1 MNNNDAGSRGNV
13 MLKHDNI
20 IKISNLNEKEI
31 WPYVSRSEVGLLRCN
46 EPQPGIFV
54 AESPNVIERAINAGY
69 EPVSFLIEEKYLD
82 GSIRDGMVRFELIER
97 FSDVPVYTA
106 CGEVLKD
113 LIGYKLTRGMLA
125 AFKRKRL
132 MTLSE
137 IIKGKRRI
145 AVLEN
150 IVNPTNIGAIFRSAA
165 ALKMDAVILSYG
177 CSDPLYKRASRV
189 AMGNVF
195 LVPWT
200 IMDKD
205 MWPDEGMKILRSEGF
220 KTAAMALC
228 NDSVSIADKNLHQE
242 EKLALILGTEGSGL
256 LDETI
261 KQCDYTVKIPMADGV
276 DSLNVA
282 AAAAVAFW
290 ELA

>member
-1 MNNNDAGSRGNV
+1 

-97 FSDVPVYTA
+97 FQDVPVYTA

-145 AVLEN
+145 AVLED

>member
-1 MNNNDAGSRGNV
+1 

-177 CSDPLYKRASRV
+177 SSDPLYKRASRV

>member
-1 MNNNDAGSRGNV
+1 

-242 EKLALILGTEGSGL
+242 AKLALILGTEGSGL

-261 KQCDYTVKIPMADGV
+261 KQCDYTVKIPMEDGV

>member
-1 MNNNDAGSRGNV
+1 

-82 GSIRDGMVRFELIER
+82 GSIRDGMVRFELIEK
-97 FSDVPVYTA
+97 FPDVPVYTA

-145 AVLEN
+145 AVLEE
-150 IVNPTNIGAIFRSAA
+150 IVNPTNIGAIFRSAV

-195 LVPWT
+195 LLPWT

>member
-1 MNNNDAGSRGNV
+1 

-261 KQCDYTVKIPMADGV
+261 KQCDCTVKIPMADGV

>member
-1 MNNNDAGSRGNV
+1 

-54 AESPNVIERAINAGY
+54 AESPNVIERVINAGY

-97 FSDVPVYTA
+97 FPDVPVYTA

-132 MTLSE
+132 MPLSE

-145 AVLEN
+145 AVLED

-200 IMDKD
+200 IMDKG

>member
-1 MNNNDAGSRGNV
+1 

-132 MTLSE
+132 MPLSE

-242 EKLALILGTEGSGL
+242 DKLALILGTEGSGL

-261 KQCDYTVKIPMADGV
+261 KQCDYTVKIPMAYGV

>member
-1 MNNNDAGSRGNV
+1 

-97 FSDVPVYTA
+97 FPDVPVYTA

-113 LIGYKLTRGMLA
+113 LIGYRLTRGMLA

-145 AVLEN
+145 AVLED

-195 LVPWT
+195 LLPWT

-242 EKLALILGTEGSGL
+242 EKLALVLGTEGSGL

>member
-1 MNNNDAGSRGNV
+1 

-82 GSIRDGMVRFELIER
+82 GGIRDGMVRFELIEK
-97 FSDVPVYTA
+97 FPDVPVYTA

-145 AVLEN
+145 AVLED

>member
-1 MNNNDAGSRGNV
+1 

-97 FSDVPVYTA
+97 FPDVPVYTA

-132 MTLSE
+132 MPLSE

-145 AVLEN
+145 AVLED

-195 LVPWT
+195 LLPWT
-200 IMDKD
+200 IMDKG

-282 AAAAVAFW
+282 VAAAVAFW

>member
-1 MNNNDAGSRGNV
+1 

-82 GSIRDGMVRFELIER
+82 GNIRDGMVRFELIER

-145 AVLEN
+145 AVLED

-195 LVPWT
+195 LLPWT

>member
-1 MNNNDAGSRGNV
+1 

-132 MTLSE
+132 MPLSE
-137 IIKGKRRI
+137 IIKRKRRI
-145 AVLEN
+145 AVLED

-200 IMDKD
+200 IMDKG
-205 MWPDEGMKILRSEGF
+205 MWPDESMKILRSEGF

>member
-1 MNNNDAGSRGNV
+1 

-97 FSDVPVYTA
+97 FPDVPVYTA

-132 MTLSE
+132 MPLSE

-145 AVLEN
+145 AVLED

-165 ALKMDAVILSYG
+165 ALKMDAVILSYV

-200 IMDKD
+200 IMDKG

-228 NDSVSIADKNLHQE
+228 NDSISIADKNLHQE
-242 EKLALILGTEGSGL
+242 EKLALVLGTEGSGL

>member
-1 MNNNDAGSRGNV
+1 M
-13 MLKHDNI
+13 
-20 IKISNLNEKEI
+20 
-31 WPYVSRSEVGLLRCN
+31 
-46 EPQPGIFV
+46 
-54 AESPNVIERAINAGY
+54 IERAINAG
-69 EPVSFLIEEKYLD
+69 EEKYLD

-145 AVLEN
+145 AVLEE

-200 IMDKD
+200 IMDKG

>member
-1 MNNNDAGSRGNV
+1 

-132 MTLSE
+132 MPLSE
-137 IIKGKRRI
+137 IIKRKRRI
-145 AVLEN
+145 AVLED

-200 IMDKD
+200 IMDKG

>member
-1 MNNNDAGSRGNV
+1 

-97 FSDVPVYTA
+97 FPDVPVYTA

>member
-1 MNNNDAGSRGNV
+1 

-97 FSDVPVYTA
+97 FPDVPVYTA

-132 MTLSE
+132 MPLSE

-145 AVLEN
+145 AVLED
-150 IVNPTNIGAIFRSAA
+150 IVNPTNIGVIFRSAA

-200 IMDKD
+200 IMDKG

-282 AAAAVAFW
+282 VAAAVAFW

>member
-1 MNNNDAGSRGNV
+1 

-82 GSIRDGMVRFELIER
+82 GGIRDGMVRFELIEK
-97 FSDVPVYTA
+97 FPDVPVYTA

-145 AVLEN
+145 AVLED

-200 IMDKD
+200 IMDKG

-220 KTAAMALC
+220 KTVAMALY

>member
-1 MNNNDAGSRGNV
+1 

-82 GSIRDGMVRFELIER
+82 GSIRDGMVRFELIEK
-97 FSDVPVYTA
+97 FPDVPVYTA

-145 AVLEN
+145 AVLEE

-195 LVPWT
+195 LLPWT
-200 IMDKD
+200 IMDKG

>member
-1 MNNNDAGSRGNV
+1 

-145 AVLEN
+145 AVLEE

-200 IMDKD
+200 IMDKG

-242 EKLALILGTEGSGL
+242 EKLALVLGTEGSGL

>member
-1 MNNNDAGSRGNV
+1 

-97 FSDVPVYTA
+97 FPDVPVYTA

-145 AVLEN
+145 AVLED

-195 LVPWT
+195 LLPWT
-200 IMDKD
+200 IMDKG

>member
-1 MNNNDAGSRGNV
+1 

-97 FSDVPVYTA
+97 FPDVPVYTV

-145 AVLEN
+145 AVLEE

-256 LDETI
+256 LDKTI

>member
-1 MNNNDAGSRGNV
+1 

-132 MTLSE
+132 MALSE

-145 AVLEN
+145 AVLQN

>member
-1 MNNNDAGSRGNV
+1 

-97 FSDVPVYTA
+97 FPDVPVYTA

-145 AVLEN
+145 AVLED

-256 LDETI
+256 LDKTI

>member
-1 MNNNDAGSRGNV
+1 

-132 MTLSE
+132 MPLSE

-145 AVLEN
+145 AVLED

-261 KQCDYTVKIPMADGV
+261 KQCDYTVKIPMAYGV

>member
-1 MNNNDAGSRGNV
+1 

-261 KQCDYTVKIPMADGV
+261 KQCDYTVKIPMAYGV

>member
-1 MNNNDAGSRGNV
+1 

-132 MTLSE
+132 MALSE

-145 AVLEN
+145 AVLED

-177 CSDPLYKRASRV
+177 CSNPLYKRASRV

>member
-1 MNNNDAGSRGNV
+1 

-97 FSDVPVYTA
+97 FPDVPVYTA
-106 CGEVLKD
+106 CVEVLKD

-145 AVLEN
+145 AVLEE

-195 LVPWT
+195 LLPWT

>member
-1 MNNNDAGSRGNV
+1 

-228 NDSVSIADKNLHQE
+228 NDSVSIADKNLLQE
-242 EKLALILGTEGSGL
+242 AKLALILGTEGSGL

>member
-1 MNNNDAGSRGNV
+1 

-20 IKISNLNEKEI
+20 IKISNLNAKEI
-31 WPYVSRSEVGLLRCN
+31 GPYVSRSEVGLLRCN

-97 FSDVPVYTA
+97 FPDVPVYTA

-145 AVLEN
+145 AVLED

-242 EKLALILGTEGSGL
+242 EKLALVLGTEGSGL

>member
-1 MNNNDAGSRGNV
+1 

-97 FSDVPVYTA
+97 FPDVPVYTA

-145 AVLEN
+145 AVLEE

-195 LVPWT
+195 LLPWT
-200 IMDKD
+200 IMDKG

>member
-1 MNNNDAGSRGNV
+1 

-97 FSDVPVYTA
+97 FPDVPVYTA

-132 MTLSE
+132 MPLSE

-145 AVLEN
+145 AVLEE

-256 LDETI
+256 LDKTI

>member
-1 MNNNDAGSRGNV
+1 

>member
-1 MNNNDAGSRGNV
+1 

-97 FSDVPVYTA
+97 FPDVLVYTA

-145 AVLEN
+145 AVLED
-150 IVNPTNIGAIFRSAA
+150 IVNPTNLGAIFRSAA

-195 LVPWT
+195 LLPWT
-200 IMDKD
+200 IMDKG

>member
-1 MNNNDAGSRGNV
+1 

-145 AVLEN
+145 AVLED

-200 IMDKD
+200 IMDKG

-282 AAAAVAFW
+282 AASAVAFW

>member
-1 MNNNDAGSRGNV
+1 

-31 WPYVSRSEVGLLRCN
+31 WPYVSWSEVGLLRCN

-132 MTLSE
+132 MPLSE

-261 KQCDYTVKIPMADGV
+261 KQCDYTVKIPMEDGV

>member
-1 MNNNDAGSRGNV
+1 

-132 MTLSE
+132 MALSE

>member
-1 MNNNDAGSRGNV
+1 

-82 GSIRDGMVRFELIER
+82 GSIRDGMVRFELIEK
-97 FSDVPVYTA
+97 FPDVPVYTA

-132 MTLSE
+132 MSLSE

-145 AVLEN
+145 AVLED

-177 CSDPLYKRASRV
+177 CSDPFYKRASRV

-195 LVPWT
+195 LLPWT
-200 IMDKD
+200 IMDKG

>member
-1 MNNNDAGSRGNV
+1 

-113 LIGYKLTRGMLA
+113 LIGYNLTRGMLA

-132 MTLSE
+132 MPLSE

-145 AVLEN
+145 AVLED

-195 LVPWT
+195 LLPWT

-205 MWPDEGMKILRSEGF
+205 MWPDEGMKILRSECF